1 MVTVQA
7 PSIRAGRESGRENWP
22 RRWRRWSSAG
32 RLLLAYTSSFLWHE
46 RPRFLSA
53 VLAVTF
59 SAALISLQAGLVL
72 GIYAAT
78 SLPIDHTGA
87 DVWVS
92 APRVACVDA
101 GLNFSQGH
109 LARVAA
115 LPEVTRVEPL
125 LVGHGSWVRPDGT
138 REVCIV
144 IGSLL
149 REGSLGAVRELSP
162 AQRALLAE
170 PGAGVLDHANRSRLG
185 VVAS

>member
-7 PSIRAGRESGRENWP
+7 PSIRLGRRAGRENWL

-78 SLPIDHTGA
+78 SLPIDPPGA
-87 DVWVS
+87 HGCVISPPVPRS
-92 APRVACVDA
+92 APRPT
-101 GLNFSQGH
+101 FS
-109 LARVAA
+109 
-115 LPEVTRVEPL
+115 P
-125 LVGHGSWVRPDGT
+125 
-138 REVCIV
+138 
-144 IGSLL
+144 
-149 REGSLGAVRELSP
+149 
-162 AQRALLAE
+162 
-170 PGAGVLDHANRSRLG
+170 
-185 VVAS
+185 